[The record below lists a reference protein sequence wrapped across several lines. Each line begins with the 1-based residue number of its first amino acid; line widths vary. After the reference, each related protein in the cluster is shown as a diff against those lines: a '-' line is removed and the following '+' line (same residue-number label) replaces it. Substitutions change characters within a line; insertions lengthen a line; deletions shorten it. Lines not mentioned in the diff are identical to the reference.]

1 MTIIYNAILVPDGS
15 AVPSRGWLAFNRGTI
30 LSLGH
35 GDAPAALF
43 DSADERIDAAGAYLL
58 PGAIDCH
65 VHFREPGLTHK
76 ATIASESRAALA
88 GGVTSYIEMPNTK
101 PATVTLADW
110 EAKMHIAEAG
120 SAGNYAFM
128 LGATADNL
136 TELQHADFSKVA
148 AVKVFMGSSTGNMLL
163 ADDSALRAVFAER
176 PGRIVVHAEDQSVI
190 DRNIERFS
198 PIPDPDNML
207 WHTRLRSN
215 EACVRATERAM
226 ELASRY
232 GSRLHVAHLTTLSG
246 KMSKSKGEFLTV
258 SLLEEK
264 GYAPVVYRFFCLQSH
279 YRKSLVFSWE
289 NLDNAAVAYG
299 KLIAKIAA
307 LPAEDGAVD
316 MAAAAP
322 LQQKFRTA
330 MDNDLN
336 TSMAVTV
343 LYDVLKAKTNGAT
356 KRYVLADFDRV
367 LSLDLLENA
376 ARKKAEQKQTAP
388 ASGGFQIVSESG
400 ETDAQVEAL
409 LQARYDAKKAKD
421 FTEADRIRDD
431 LKAMG
436 VEITDIPGGVRWKR

>member
-163 ADDSALRAVFAER
+163 SDDSALRAVFAEQ

-232 GSRLHVAHLTTLSG
+232 GSRLHVAHLTTAEEATLFDPSPLPG
-246 KMSKSKGEFLTV
+246 DKRITAEASPHHLLFTADDYSRLGSRIKMN
-258 SLLEEK
+258 
-264 GYAPVVYRFFCLQSH
+264 P
-279 YRKSLVFSWE
+279 
-289 NLDNAAVAYG
+289 AV
-299 KLIAKIAA
+299 
-307 LPAEDGAVD
+307 
-316 MAAAAP
+316 
-322 LQQKFRTA
+322 KF
-330 MDNDLN
+330 
-336 TSMAVTV
+336 
-343 LYDVLKAKTNGAT
+343 
-356 KRYVLADFDRV
+356 
-367 LSLDLLENA
+367 
-376 ARKKAEQKQTAP
+376 
-388 ASGGFQIVSESG
+388 
-400 ETDAQVEAL
+400 
-409 LQARYDAKKAKD
+409 
-421 FTEADRIRDD
+421 EADRRALRDAVLSGRIDIIATDHAPHLLSEKAGDVFHAMSGAPMVQFSLVKMLD
-431 LKAMG
+431 LFDPATVVRRMCQSPAQLFG
-436 VEITDIPGGVRWKR
+436 IEGRGTLAPGNYADLVLVEKLSDPHTITDADVLSPCGWTPLTGTPTTHRVVRTWVNGGTRPMPLTFRPN

>member
-163 ADDSALRAVFAER
+163 SDDSALRAVFAEQ

-232 GSRLHVAHLTTLSG
+232 GSRLHVAHLTTAEEATLFDPSPLPG
-246 KMSKSKGEFLTV
+246 DKRITAEASPHHLLFTADDYSRLGSRIKMN
-258 SLLEEK
+258 
-264 GYAPVVYRFFCLQSH
+264 P
-279 YRKSLVFSWE
+279 
-289 NLDNAAVAYG
+289 AV
-299 KLIAKIAA
+299 
-307 LPAEDGAVD
+307 
-316 MAAAAP
+316 
-322 LQQKFRTA
+322 KF
-330 MDNDLN
+330 
-336 TSMAVTV
+336 
-343 LYDVLKAKTNGAT
+343 
-356 KRYVLADFDRV
+356 
-367 LSLDLLENA
+367 
-376 ARKKAEQKQTAP
+376 
-388 ASGGFQIVSESG
+388 
-400 ETDAQVEAL
+400 
-409 LQARYDAKKAKD
+409 
-421 FTEADRIRDD
+421 EADRRALRDAVLSGRIDIIATDHAPHLLSEKAGDVFHAMSGAPMVQFSLVKMLD
-431 LKAMG
+431 LFDPATVVRRMCQSPAQLFG
-436 VEITDIPGGVRWKR
+436 IEGRGTLATGNYADLVLVEKLSDPHTITDADVLSPCGWTPLTGTPTTHRVVRTWVNGGTHPMPLTFRTN

>member
-163 ADDSALRAVFAER
+163 SDDSALRAVFAEQ

-232 GSRLHVAHLTTLSG
+232 GSRLHVAHLTTAEEATLFDPSPLPG
-246 KMSKSKGEFLTV
+246 DKRITAEASPHHLLFTADDYSRLGSRIKMN
-258 SLLEEK
+258 
-264 GYAPVVYRFFCLQSH
+264 P
-279 YRKSLVFSWE
+279 
-289 NLDNAAVAYG
+289 AV
-299 KLIAKIAA
+299 
-307 LPAEDGAVD
+307 
-316 MAAAAP
+316 
-322 LQQKFRTA
+322 KF
-330 MDNDLN
+330 
-336 TSMAVTV
+336 
-343 LYDVLKAKTNGAT
+343 
-356 KRYVLADFDRV
+356 
-367 LSLDLLENA
+367 
-376 ARKKAEQKQTAP
+376 
-388 ASGGFQIVSESG
+388 
-400 ETDAQVEAL
+400 
-409 LQARYDAKKAKD
+409 
-421 FTEADRIRDD
+421 EADRRALRDAVLSGRIDIIATDHAPHLLSEKAGDVFHAMSGAPMVQFSLVKMLD
-431 LKAMG
+431 LFDPATVVCRMCQSPAQLFG
-436 VEITDIPGGVRWKR
+436 IEGRGTLAPGNYADLVLVEKLSAPHTITDADVLSPCGWTPLTGTPTTHRVVRTWVNGGTRPMPLTFRTN

>member
-15 AVPSRGWLAFNRGTI
+15 AVPSRGWLAFDRGTI

-163 ADDSALRAVFAER
+163 ADDSALRAVFAEQ

-232 GSRLHVAHLTTLSG
+232 GSRLHVAHLTTA
-246 KMSKSKGEFLTV
+246 
-258 SLLEEK
+258 EE
-264 GYAPVVYRFFCLQSH
+264 
-279 YRKSLVFSWE
+279 
-289 NLDNAAVAYG
+289 
-299 KLIAKIAA
+299 AA
-307 LPAEDGAVD
+307 LFDPSPLPGDKRITAEASPHHLLFTDDDYSRLGSRIKMNPAV
-316 MAAAAP
+316 
-322 LQQKFRTA
+322 KF
-330 MDNDLN
+330 
-336 TSMAVTV
+336 
-343 LYDVLKAKTNGAT
+343 
-356 KRYVLADFDRV
+356 
-367 LSLDLLENA
+367 
-376 ARKKAEQKQTAP
+376 
-388 ASGGFQIVSESG
+388 
-400 ETDAQVEAL
+400 
-409 LQARYDAKKAKD
+409 
-421 FTEADRIRDD
+421 EADRRALRDAVLSGRIDIIATDHAPHLLSEKAGDVFHAMSGAPMVQFSLIKMLDIFTPATVVRRMCQAPAQLFSIEGRGTLTPGNYAD
-431 LKAMG
+431 LVL
-436 VEITDIPGGVRWKR
+436 VEKLSEPHTITDADVLSPCGWTPLTGTPTTHRIVRTWVNGGTTPMPLTFRTN

>member
-120 SAGNYAFM
+120 SACNYAFM

-163 ADDSALRAVFAER
+163 SDDSALRAVFAEQ

-190 DRNIERFS
+190 DRNIEHFS

-232 GSRLHVAHLTTLSG
+232 GSRLHVAHLTTA
-246 KMSKSKGEFLTV
+246 
-258 SLLEEK
+258 EE
-264 GYAPVVYRFFCLQSH
+264 
-279 YRKSLVFSWE
+279 
-289 NLDNAAVAYG
+289 
-299 KLIAKIAA
+299 AA
-307 LPAEDGAVD
+307 LFDPSPLPGDKRITAEASPHHLLFTADDYSRLGSRIKMNPAV
-316 MAAAAP
+316 
-322 LQQKFRTA
+322 KF
-330 MDNDLN
+330 
-336 TSMAVTV
+336 
-343 LYDVLKAKTNGAT
+343 
-356 KRYVLADFDRV
+356 
-367 LSLDLLENA
+367 
-376 ARKKAEQKQTAP
+376 
-388 ASGGFQIVSESG
+388 
-400 ETDAQVEAL
+400 
-409 LQARYDAKKAKD
+409 
-421 FTEADRIRDD
+421 EADRRALRDAVLSGRIDIIATDHAPHLLSEKAGDVFHAMSGAPMVQFSLVKMLD
-431 LKAMG
+431 LFDPATVVRRMCQSPAQLFG
-436 VEITDIPGGVRWKR
+436 IEGRGTLAPGNYADLVLVEKLSDPHTITDADVLSPCGWTPLTGTPTTHRVVRTWVNGGTRPMPLTFRTN

>member
-163 ADDSALRAVFAER
+163 SDDSALRAVFAEQ

-190 DRNIERFS
+190 DRNIEHFS

-232 GSRLHVAHLTTLSG
+232 GSRLHVAHLTTA
-246 KMSKSKGEFLTV
+246 
-258 SLLEEK
+258 EE
-264 GYAPVVYRFFCLQSH
+264 
-279 YRKSLVFSWE
+279 
-289 NLDNAAVAYG
+289 
-299 KLIAKIAA
+299 AA
-307 LPAEDGAVD
+307 LFDPSPLPGDKRITAEASPHHLLFTADDYSRLGSRIKMNPAV
-316 MAAAAP
+316 
-322 LQQKFRTA
+322 KF
-330 MDNDLN
+330 
-336 TSMAVTV
+336 
-343 LYDVLKAKTNGAT
+343 
-356 KRYVLADFDRV
+356 
-367 LSLDLLENA
+367 
-376 ARKKAEQKQTAP
+376 
-388 ASGGFQIVSESG
+388 
-400 ETDAQVEAL
+400 
-409 LQARYDAKKAKD
+409 
-421 FTEADRIRDD
+421 EADRRALRDAVLSGRIDIIATDHAPHLLSEKAGDVFHAMSGAPMVQFSLVKMLD
-431 LKAMG
+431 LFDPATVVRRMCQSPAQLFG
-436 VEITDIPGGVRWKR
+436 IEGRGTLAPGNYADLVLVEKLSDPHTITDADVLSPCGWTPLTGTPTTHRVVRTWVNGGTRPMPLTFRTN

>member
-15 AVPSRGWLAFNRGTI
+15 AVPSRGWLAFDRGTI

-35 GDAPAALF
+35 GDAPSALF

-163 ADDSALRAVFAER
+163 SDDSALRAVFAEQ
-176 PGRIVVHAEDQSVI
+176 PGRIVVHAEDQPVI

-232 GSRLHVAHLTTLSG
+232 GSRLHVAHLTTA
-246 KMSKSKGEFLTV
+246 
-258 SLLEEK
+258 EE
-264 GYAPVVYRFFCLQSH
+264 
-279 YRKSLVFSWE
+279 
-289 NLDNAAVAYG
+289 
-299 KLIAKIAA
+299 AA
-307 LPAEDGAVD
+307 LFDPTPLPGDKRITAEASPHHLIFTADDYSRLGSRIKMNPAV
-316 MAAAAP
+316 
-322 LQQKFRTA
+322 KF
-330 MDNDLN
+330 
-336 TSMAVTV
+336 
-343 LYDVLKAKTNGAT
+343 
-356 KRYVLADFDRV
+356 
-367 LSLDLLENA
+367 
-376 ARKKAEQKQTAP
+376 
-388 ASGGFQIVSESG
+388 
-400 ETDAQVEAL
+400 
-409 LQARYDAKKAKD
+409 
-421 FTEADRIRDD
+421 EADRRALRDAVLSGRIDIIATDHAPHLLSEKAGDVFHAMSGAPMVQFSLVKMLD
-431 LKAMG
+431 LFDPATVVRRMCQSPAQLFG
-436 VEITDIPGGVRWKR
+436 IEGRGTLAPGNYADLVLVEKLSEPHTITDADVLSPCGWTPLAGTPTTHRVVRTWVNGGTRPMPLTFHNN

>member
-163 ADDSALRAVFAER
+163 SDDSALRAVFAEQ

-232 GSRLHVAHLTTLSG
+232 GSRLHVAHLTTAEEATLFDPSPLPG
-246 KMSKSKGEFLTV
+246 DKRITAEASPHHLLFTADDYSRLGSRIKMN
-258 SLLEEK
+258 
-264 GYAPVVYRFFCLQSH
+264 P
-279 YRKSLVFSWE
+279 
-289 NLDNAAVAYG
+289 AV
-299 KLIAKIAA
+299 
-307 LPAEDGAVD
+307 
-316 MAAAAP
+316 
-322 LQQKFRTA
+322 KF
-330 MDNDLN
+330 
-336 TSMAVTV
+336 
-343 LYDVLKAKTNGAT
+343 
-356 KRYVLADFDRV
+356 
-367 LSLDLLENA
+367 
-376 ARKKAEQKQTAP
+376 
-388 ASGGFQIVSESG
+388 
-400 ETDAQVEAL
+400 
-409 LQARYDAKKAKD
+409 
-421 FTEADRIRDD
+421 EADRRALRDAVLSGRIDIIATDHAPHLLSEKAGDVFHAMSGAPMVQFSLVKMLD
-431 LKAMG
+431 LFDPATVVCRMCQSPAQLFG
-436 VEITDIPGGVRWKR
+436 IEGRGTLAPGNYADLVLVEKLSAPHTITDADVLSPCGWTPLTGIPTTHRVVRTWVNGGTRPMPLTFRTN

>member
-15 AVPSRGWLAFNRGTI
+15 AVPSRGWLAFDRGTI

-35 GDAPAALF
+35 GDAPSALF

-163 ADDSALRAVFAER
+163 SDDSALRAVFAEQ
-176 PGRIVVHAEDQSVI
+176 PGRIVVHAEDQPVI

-226 ELASRY
+226 ELASHY
-232 GSRLHVAHLTTLSG
+232 GSRLHVAHLTTA
-246 KMSKSKGEFLTV
+246 
-258 SLLEEK
+258 EE
-264 GYAPVVYRFFCLQSH
+264 
-279 YRKSLVFSWE
+279 
-289 NLDNAAVAYG
+289 
-299 KLIAKIAA
+299 AA
-307 LPAEDGAVD
+307 LFDPSPFPGDKRITAEASPHHLLFTADDYSRLGSRIKMNPAV
-316 MAAAAP
+316 
-322 LQQKFRTA
+322 KF
-330 MDNDLN
+330 
-336 TSMAVTV
+336 
-343 LYDVLKAKTNGAT
+343 
-356 KRYVLADFDRV
+356 
-367 LSLDLLENA
+367 
-376 ARKKAEQKQTAP
+376 
-388 ASGGFQIVSESG
+388 
-400 ETDAQVEAL
+400 
-409 LQARYDAKKAKD
+409 
-421 FTEADRIRDD
+421 EADRRALRDAVLSGRIDIIATDHAPHLLSEKAGDVFHAMSGAPMVQFSLVKMLD
-431 LKAMG
+431 LFDPATIVRRMCQSPAQLFG
-436 VEITDIPGGVRWKR
+436 IEGRGTLAPGNYADLVLVEKLSEPHTITDADVLSPCGWTPLAGTPTTHRIVRTWVNGGTRPMPLTFHNN

>member
-148 AVKVFMGSSTGNMLL
+148 AVKVFMGFSTGNMLL
-163 ADDSALRAVFAER
+163 SDDSALRAVFAEQ

-190 DRNIERFS
+190 DRNIEHFS

-232 GSRLHVAHLTTLSG
+232 GSRLHVAHLTTA
-246 KMSKSKGEFLTV
+246 
-258 SLLEEK
+258 EE
-264 GYAPVVYRFFCLQSH
+264 
-279 YRKSLVFSWE
+279 
-289 NLDNAAVAYG
+289 
-299 KLIAKIAA
+299 AA
-307 LPAEDGAVD
+307 LFDPSPLPGDKRITAEASPHHLLFTADDYSRLGSRIKMNPAV
-316 MAAAAP
+316 
-322 LQQKFRTA
+322 KF
-330 MDNDLN
+330 
-336 TSMAVTV
+336 
-343 LYDVLKAKTNGAT
+343 
-356 KRYVLADFDRV
+356 
-367 LSLDLLENA
+367 
-376 ARKKAEQKQTAP
+376 
-388 ASGGFQIVSESG
+388 
-400 ETDAQVEAL
+400 
-409 LQARYDAKKAKD
+409 
-421 FTEADRIRDD
+421 EADRRALRDAVLSGRIDIIATDHAPHLLSEKAGDVFHAMSGAPMVQFSLVKMLD
-431 LKAMG
+431 LFDPATVVRRMCQSPAQLFG
-436 VEITDIPGGVRWKR
+436 IEGRGTLAPGNYADLVLVEKLSDPHTITDADVLSPCGWTPLTGTPTTHRVVRTWVNGGTRPMPLTFRTN

>member
-1 MTIIYNAILVPDGS
+1 MTLIYNAVIVPDGS

-110 EAKMHIAEAG
+110 KAKMHIAEAG

-163 ADDSALRAVFAER
+163 SDDSALRAVFAEQ
-176 PGRIVVHAEDQSVI
+176 PGRIVVHAEDQAVI

-232 GSRLHVAHLTTLSG
+232 GSRLHVAHLTTA
-246 KMSKSKGEFLTV
+246 
-258 SLLEEK
+258 EE
-264 GYAPVVYRFFCLQSH
+264 
-279 YRKSLVFSWE
+279 
-289 NLDNAAVAYG
+289 
-299 KLIAKIAA
+299 AA
-307 LPAEDGAVD
+307 LFDPSPLPGDKRITAEASPHHLLFTADDYSRLGSRIKMNPAV
-316 MAAAAP
+316 
-322 LQQKFRTA
+322 KF
-330 MDNDLN
+330 
-336 TSMAVTV
+336 
-343 LYDVLKAKTNGAT
+343 
-356 KRYVLADFDRV
+356 
-367 LSLDLLENA
+367 
-376 ARKKAEQKQTAP
+376 
-388 ASGGFQIVSESG
+388 
-400 ETDAQVEAL
+400 
-409 LQARYDAKKAKD
+409 
-421 FTEADRIRDD
+421 EADRRALRDAVLSGRIDIIATDHAPHLLSEKAGDVFHAMSGAPMVQFSLVKMLD
-431 LKAMG
+431 LFDPATVVRRMCQSPAQLFG
-436 VEITDIPGGVRWKR
+436 IEGRGTLAPGNYADLVLVEKLSEPHTITDADVLSPCGWTPLAGTPTTHRVVRTWVNGGTRPMPLTFHNN